1 MKPDSISQAV
11 DRLFSLLEQRHIE
24 YSLSGGMALHSYIQT
39 PGSSDLVLLMD
50 LSALENLP
58 ELSVSGQE
66 GFSVH
71 TEFEGEPVEIWHTQ
85 NPLYYKV
92 CSKFSESRRFL
103 DHDVPMVTVEGLL
116 LLKMFA
122 LPSVYR
128 QGSFAEASIQEAE
141 IATLLHDYEPNISH
155 LLDEVA
161 VYLNDEDVTE
171 VISIILDVQK
181 RINRY
186 KKGSF
191 RTVVQ

>member
-1 MKPDSISQAV
+1 
-11 DRLFSLLEQRHIE
+11 
-24 YSLSGGMALHSYIQT
+24 MALHFYIQT
-39 PGSSDLVLLMD
+39 PGISDLVLLMD

-58 ELSVSGQE
+58 ELTISSQE
-66 GFSVH
+66 GFFVH
-71 TEFEGEPVEIWHTQ
+71 TEFEGEPVEIWLTQ
-85 NPLYYKV
+85 NPLFFKV
-92 CSKFSESRRFL
+92 CCNFSETRRYL

-128 QGSFAEASIQEAE
+128 QGSFAEVSIHEAE
-141 IATLLHDYEPNISH
+141 IATLLYDHEPNITH
-155 LLDEVA
+155 LLDELA
-161 VYLNDEDVTE
+161 MYLNDEDVTE
-171 VISIILDVQK
+171 VISIILDIQK